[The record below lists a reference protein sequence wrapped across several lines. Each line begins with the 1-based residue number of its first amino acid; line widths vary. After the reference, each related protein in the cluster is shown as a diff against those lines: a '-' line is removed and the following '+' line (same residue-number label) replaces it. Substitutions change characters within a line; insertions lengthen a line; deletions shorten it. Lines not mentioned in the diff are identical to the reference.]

1 MQFNNFQTGLSGF
14 LPSSVV
20 SFMHI
25 QDIAIAFFLGIV
37 GAAGAFVFKKIVDRY
52 EKR

>member
-25 QDIAIAFFLGIV
+25 QDVLIAFLLGMV
-37 GAAGAFVFKKIVDRY
+37 GAFGAFVFKKIIKRY
-52 EKR
+52 EKQ